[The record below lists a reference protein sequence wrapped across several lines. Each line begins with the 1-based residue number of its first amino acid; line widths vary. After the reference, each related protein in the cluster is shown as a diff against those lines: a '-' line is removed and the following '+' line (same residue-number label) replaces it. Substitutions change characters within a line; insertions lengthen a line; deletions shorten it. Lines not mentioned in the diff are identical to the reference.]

1 MHYAIAGV
9 DFEFQTITDENR
21 YFDFTIPAGDTR
33 SFQMTII
40 DDTIAEVFSA
50 DFIEYDLGIYDDV
63 GERVICQQQ
72 VIYIEDNDGR
82 I

>member
-9 DFEFQTITDENR
+9 DFEFQTISNETR
-21 YFDFTIPAGDTR
+21 YFDFTIPAGGTR

-50 DFIEYDLGIYDDV
+50 DFIEYDIGIYNNS
-63 GERVICQQQ
+63 GERVFYQQQ
-72 VIYIEDNDGR
+72 IIYIEDNDGR
-82 I
+82 

>member
-9 DFEFQTITDENR
+9 DFEFQTITNESR
-21 YFDFTIPAGDTR
+21 YFDFTISAGGTR

-50 DFIEYDLGIYDDV
+50 DIIEYDLGIYDDA
-63 GERVICQQQ
+63 GERVLCLQQF
-72 VIYIEDNDGR
+72 IYIEDNDGK
-82 I
+82 